1 MVEPSQTE
9 PGTFYKFKMYIVI
22 WSWQQTSD
30 IDPNMHVAD
39 LGLYQSTT
47 VDLSYTQLTPSLASS
62 CHLTKATMLRSN
74 LLCDVNLKS
83 AFGLKLSSW
92 AMTTRFILWLAQP
105 PDRSMT
111 AADINLVARTL
122 STTSSQL
129 SLPLITWLAAFI
141 NCQLPAGN

>member
-1 MVEPSQTE
+1 
-9 PGTFYKFKMYIVI
+9 
-22 WSWQQTSD
+22 
-30 IDPNMHVAD
+30 MHVAD

-105 PDRSMT
+105 PSRTGTSMH
-111 AADINLVARTL
+111 DSSRYKSSSQNIINYQQSIKLTTNYVAGSVHQL
-122 STTSSQL
+122 STTSRKL
-129 SLPLITWLAAFI
+129 GLAFLTVSAPFRST
-141 NCQLPAGN
+141 P